1 MQPTV
6 TGGDDRGSG
15 RSVPGFRPAK
25 VASPGRPGTTRIW
38 VVPLAVLGMSL
49 SACGISVGK
58 HGVSGDVLGHK
69 FSVASGTLPAGFPAD
84 VPVPDHS
91 RVLDGGGTDAR
102 WDVAFAVTGTVTGGS
117 QAYQA
122 KFRSAGYTVTDAES
136 GSTPVTAPSGAP
148 GGSTSTT
155 LTVAGS
161 TFTAKD
167 ATWTVLAVAASTTA
181 STAGALKAGEF
192 AINITVL
199 PSTAAPPSG

>member
-1 MQPTV
+1 MQSTL
-6 TGGDDRGSG
+6 TGGDAWSA
-15 RSVPGFRPAK
+15 PGFRPAK
-25 VASPGRPGTTRIW
+25 VAMPGRWGSTRYW
-38 VVPLAVLGMSL
+38 VVPLAALGMTL
-49 SACGISVGK
+49 SACGLSVGK

-69 FSVASGTLPAGFPAD
+69 FSVASGSLPAGFPPA

-102 WDVAFAVTGTVTGGS
+102 WDVAFAVTGTVASGS

-136 GSTPVTAPSGAP
+136 GSTPVTAPADSP

-155 LTVAGS
+155 LTVTGS

-167 ATWTVLAVAASTTA
+167 ASWTVLAVAASTTA

-199 PSTAAPPSG
+199 PSATPPAG